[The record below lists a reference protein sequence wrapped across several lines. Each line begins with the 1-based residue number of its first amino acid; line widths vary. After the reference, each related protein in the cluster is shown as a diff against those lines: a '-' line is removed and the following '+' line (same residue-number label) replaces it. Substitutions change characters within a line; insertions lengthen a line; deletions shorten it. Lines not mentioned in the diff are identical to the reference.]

1 MEEKKR
7 EGKVKGRREVSA
19 KVGGDHEGRGR
30 EREREV
36 AKREKR
42 AATAVEGEEGDE
54 GRREGWW
61 WLGLARGGCGW
72 SS

>member
-1 MEEKKR
+1 MR
-7 EGKVKGRREVSA
+7 
-19 KVGGDHEGRGR
+19 GGGER

>member
-1 MEEKKR
+1 M
-7 EGKVKGRREVSA
+7 
-19 KVGGDHEGRGR
+19 
-30 EREREV
+30 